1 VKPLNPDFRDM
12 LSALLDA
19 EAEFLLVGAYALSAH
34 GQDRMTGDIDLW
46 VRPTPEN
53 AARVW
58 RALDVYRAPRRE
70 LTVEDLA
77 TPDTVYQIGLPPHR
91 IDFLTSIDG
100 VEFEEAWQSRVPKLL
115 SGLMVNVL
123 APHLLL
129 RNKLKL
135 GRHKDLID
143 ADWIQRKIDKGQL
156 PGGD

>member
-1 VKPLNPDFRDM
+1 MNQLNPDFRDM
-12 LSALLDA
+12 LTALLDA

-46 VRPTPEN
+46 VRPTAEN

-58 RALDVYRAPRRE
+58 RALQAYRAPMRD

-77 TPDTVYQIGLPPHR
+77 TPDVVYQIGIPPHR
-91 IDFLTSIDG
+91 IDVLTSIDG
-100 VEFEEAWQSRVPKLL
+100 VEFEEAWSSRVAK
-115 SGLMVNVL
+115 GLAGLKVDVL

-129 RNKLKL
+129 RNKLKT

-143 ADWIQRKIDKGQL
+143 ADWLQRKIHKGEL
-156 PGGD
+156 PGG